1 MTARHDAP
9 LRVGVTAEDPAV
21 VTLDAVLA
29 GIVGSACSPALLPDP
44 HVLLHA
50 HGEQERVFQEEETEG
65 VVLGQIRLVRRS
77 VRRRDVSY
85 DKLVV
90 TPKTSAVT

>member
-1 MTARHDAP
+1 MAARHDAP
-9 LRVGVTAEDPAV
+9 LRVSVTAEDPAV

-29 GIVGSACSPALLPDP
+29 GVVGSAGTPALLPDP

-65 VVLGQIRLVRRS
+65 VLIGQIRLVRRP
-77 VRRRDVSY
+77 VRRRDMSY
-85 DKLVV
+85 DKFS
-90 TPKTSAVT
+90 P